1 MDFYNIGASSATKV
15 FAQLGE
21 LIEADEKTI
30 VFSDLPLDL
39 IHEKI
44 GAYLLEDPNKKIHKI
59 FKGKEDDDL
68 QRLLFGE
75 VKDLTYVNIYNSD
88 NTINYPMND
97 KLKDYVNY
105 ILDVKGAKITL
116 EKMKINFYIHEYKY
130 NSEIK
135 VRIEF
140 YNKKDI
146 QKVVIENVYYVGG
159 LMGVGGGYNYLLNY
173 RHNDKWNK
181 QKIQKKDIIQEY
193 NKIREEIIEKY
204 F

>member
-1 MDFYNIGASSATKV
+1 MDFYNIGAMKV

-21 LIEADEKTI
+21 LIEADEKII
-30 VFSDLPLDL
+30 VFSDLPHDL
-39 IHEKI
+39 IHDKI

-59 FKGKEDDDL
+59 FKNREDDDL
-68 QRLLFGE
+68 QVLLFGE

-105 ILDVKGAKITL
+105 ILNVKGVKCKC
-116 EKMKINFYIHEYKY
+116 EKMQIRFYIKTYEKTIIQ
-130 NSEIK
+130 EQK
-135 VRIEF
+135 VHIIF
-140 YNKKDI
+140 QNKEGKDI
-146 QKVVIENVYYVGG
+146 ASIEQVYYVGG
-159 LMGVGGGYNYLLNY
+159 LMGVGSGYNTLLNY

-193 NKIREEIIEKY
+193 NKVEKEIIQKY

>member
-1 MDFYNIGASSATKV
+1 MDFYNIGAMKV
-15 FAQLGE
+15 FAQLGQ

-30 VFSDLPLDL
+30 VFSDLPHDL

-105 ILDVKGAKITL
+105 ILNVKGVKSKCET
-116 EKMKINFYIHEYKY
+116 MKVNFYIKTKTFQKSFMDYR
-130 NSEIK
+130 K
-135 VRIEF
+135 VDIIF
-140 YNKKDI
+140 QNKEGKDI
-146 QKVVIENVYYVGG
+146 ASIEQVYYVGG
-159 LMGVGGGYNYLLNY
+159 LMGVGGGYNYLL
-173 RHNDKWNK
+173 K
-181 QKIQKKDIIQEY
+181 
-193 NKIREEIIEKY
+193 
-204 F
+204 